1 MNENTNATNVEVTE
15 NKANE
20 TATAA
25 AEVNQ
30 PAEATEA
37 TQKTFTQ
44 EELDAA
50 IERRLARA
58 EKKFNKQLEE
68 AKKPTQ
74 EQLNS
79 EEQIK
84 SLQETI
90 NNQKSMI
97 IGYEAKSLLG
107 SKVNP
112 EMMEA
117 ALQLLDLKDIDLD
130 DKGTYKD
137 EINEKIDALLEK
149 NTWLKKAEKPAQQG
163 FIKAGTE
170 SKPMTTEDALRAQ
183 IRKGLGLKD

>member
-1 MNENTNATNVEVTE
+1 MNENANATTNEVVED
-15 NKANE
+15 KATE

-30 PAEATEA
+30 PAEAQEA
-37 TQKTFTQ
+37 KTFTQ

-84 SLQETI
+84 TLQETI

-130 DKGTYKD
+130 EKGTYKD

-149 NTWLKKAEKPAQQG
+149 NTWLKKADKPVQQG

-170 SKPMTTEDALRAQ
+170 SKPVSTEEQLRAQ
-183 IRKGLGLKD
+183 IRQGLGLKD